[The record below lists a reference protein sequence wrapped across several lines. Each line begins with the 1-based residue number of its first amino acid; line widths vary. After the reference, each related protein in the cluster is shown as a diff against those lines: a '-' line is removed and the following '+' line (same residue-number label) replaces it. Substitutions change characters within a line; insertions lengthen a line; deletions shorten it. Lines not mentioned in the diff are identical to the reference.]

1 MVNNITVSKDF
12 FKKGYEVFPQ
22 LIPDEL
28 LEMLRYLFMSLMNY
42 DDLIDKVVIEN
53 NEKKYVTNLENI
65 CSKGDLS
72 CLALLGFPPIL
83 AIAEEI
89 CGEDF
94 FMIQEFAVIKNLGDN
109 LPVLWHQDMV
119 NDRKGKC
126 FTMGIYLDDA
136 DEDDGALCVIPDS
149 HLANLHI
156 CEILDRDFVQIP
168 VKAGDVLIHDMML
181 AHKSEPL
188 QKNQLR
194 RVIYFEFL
202 STTQVRLES
211 IYSEELI
218 ERRTK
223 LIPAAIQRYHQF
235 FPHKTP
241 FVYKNPSSFDG
252 HKSLNETVQE
262 IYLEPIRARPSA
274 YCFTHFN

>member
-1 MVNNITVSKDF
+1 MINNIAVSTDF

-22 LIPDEL
+22 LIPNEL
-28 LEMLRYLFMSLMNY
+28 LEKLRDLFVFLMNPN
-42 DDLIDKVVIEN
+42 DPRDKVVMEN
-53 NEKKYVTNLENI
+53 DEIKYVTNLENI

-72 CLALLGFPPIL
+72 CLALLGFSPIL
-83 AIAEEI
+83 AIAEQI
-89 CGEDF
+89 CGDDF

-136 DEDDGALCVIPDS
+136 DENDGALCVIPES
-149 HLANLHI
+149 HLSNLPI
-156 CEILDRDFVQIP
+156 CEIMDRDFIQIP

-188 QKNQLR
+188 QKNKLR

-202 STTQVRLES
+202 STVQVRLEA
-211 IYSEELI
+211 IYTEELI

-223 LIPAAIQRYHQF
+223 LIPASILKYKEL
-235 FPHKTP
+235 FPNETP
-241 FVYKNPSSFDG
+241 FDYKNSSIFNGD
-252 HKSLNETVQE
+252 KSLKETIQE
-262 IYLEPIRARPSA
+262 IYAEPIRARPSA
-274 YCFTHFN
+274 YCFANFN

>member
-1 MVNNITVSKDF
+1 MINNIAVSTDF

-22 LIPDEL
+22 LIPNEL
-28 LEMLRYLFMSLMNY
+28 LEKLRDLFVFLMNPN
-42 DDLIDKVVIEN
+42 DPRDKVVMEN
-53 NEKKYVTNLENI
+53 DEIKYVTNLENI

-72 CLALLGFPPIL
+72 CLALLGFSPIL
-83 AIAEEI
+83 AIAEQI
-89 CGEDF
+89 CGDDF

-119 NDRKGKC
+119 NYRKGKC

-136 DEDDGALCVIPDS
+136 DENDGALCVIPES
-149 HLANLHI
+149 HLSNLPI
-156 CEILDRDFVQIP
+156 CEIMDRDFIQIP

-188 QKNQLR
+188 QKNKLR

-202 STTQVRLES
+202 STAQVRLEA
-211 IYSEELI
+211 IYTEELI

-223 LIPAAIQRYHQF
+223 LIPAAILKYKEF
-235 FPHKTP
+235 FPNETS
-241 FVYKNPSSFDG
+241 FDYKNSSNFSG
-252 HKSLNETVQE
+252 NQSLEETVQE
-262 IYLEPIRARPSA
+262 IYAEPIRARPSA
-274 YCFTHFN
+274 YCFANFN